1 MPDAPNAPGAP
12 PPNAPADAALWKQ
25 IVLALR
31 DAVLAVVLKTLAW
44 GVCGAAAG
52 VAAFGALYLI
62 VPEYLAFAAEPL
74 GEFSGPGFALLA
86 LLYAAAGA
94 LVFGYAGLAR
104 GIARALFKHGLDD
117 GARVAA
123 LAEAMLDRAAALLK
137 LAPGAEAL
145 RNVPL
150 DRIEAVLKEAAQ
162 AMLGERPGATGAGAL
177 MRRFLRR
184 THRSVIAR
192 IESATLAE
200 ARAQRD
206 ESGGG
211 GVDFAKLRGVAAQR
225 ASESVRSALGRAL
238 AFKTA
243 LAAGLFVLAA
253 GLLPLAFHA
262 AGRTIA
268 FLLSL
273 VL

>member
-1 MPDAPNAPGAP
+1 MPDAPATAP
-12 PPNAPADAALWKQ
+12 PPADVALWKQ

-31 DAVLAVVLKTLAW
+31 DAVLAVVQKTLAW

-192 IESATLAE
+192 IESATLGE

-211 GVDFAKLRGVAAQR
+211 GVDLAKLRGVAARR
-225 ASESVRSALGRAL
+225 AEQAVRAALGRAL